1 MGVWT
6 VHREKTK
13 QRRKDYEPMKG
24 SGRRREGVFECSL
37 LDVQGIGA
45 GSQWD

>member
-13 QRRKDYEPMKG
+13 QRQIDDKPKKG
-24 SGRRREGVFECSL
+24 SGLRREGVFECSL